1 MTVFEDIRLRARHIW
16 LSVFGA
22 LVLAYFSYHMIQ
34 GNHGVIALLELRSN
48 IAAAE
53 IIQAETSA
61 EHQRL
66 VQQVTLLRP
75 DNLDPDM
82 LEERTRVML
91 NYVHPD
97 EMVIIAPQQ
106 QKY

>member
-1 MTVFEDIRLRARHIW
+1 MTVFEDIRLRASQIW
-16 LSVFGA
+16 LTVFGA

-34 GNHGVIALLELRSN
+34 GNHGVIALLELQSKVAMAEVIRS
-48 IAAAE
+48 
-53 IIQAETSA
+53 ETDT

-66 VQQVTLLRP
+66 VRQVALMRP

-82 LEERTRVML
+82 LEERARVML

-97 EMVIIAPQQ
+97 EIVIIPPSTR
-106 QKY
+106 

>member
-16 LSVFGA
+16 LTVFGA
-22 LVLAYFSYHMIQ
+22 FVLAYFSYHMIQ
-34 GNHGVIALLELRSN
+34 GNHGVIALLELRAN
-48 IAAAE
+48 VAAAE
-53 IIQAETSA
+53 IIQSETSTDHA
-61 EHQRL
+61 RL
-66 VQQVTLLRP
+66 VQQVALLRP

-97 EMVIIAPQQ
+97 EIVIITPPTR
-106 QKY
+106 

>member
-16 LSVFGA
+16 LTVFGA

-34 GNHGVIALLELRSN
+34 GNHGVIALLELQSKV
-48 IAAAE
+48 AAAE
-53 IIQAETSA
+53 IIQTETSA
-61 EHQRL
+61 DHQRL
-66 VQQVTLLRP
+66 NQQVALLRP

-97 EMVIIAPQQ
+97 EIVIITAPSR
-106 QKY
+106 

>member
-16 LSVFGA
+16 LTVFGA

-34 GNHGVIALLELRSN
+34 GNHGVLALLDLRAK
-48 IAAAE
+48 IEAAAAIRTE
-53 IIQAETSA
+53 ARAER
-61 EHQRL
+61 QRL
-66 VQQVTLLRP
+66 ELQVALLRP

-82 LEERTRVML
+82 LEERARVML

-97 EMVIIAPQQ
+97 EIVIVTEPTR
-106 QKY
+106 

>member
-1 MTVFEDIRLRARHIW
+1 MTVFEDIRLRAGQIW
-16 LSVFGA
+16 LTVFGA

-34 GNHGVIALLELRSN
+34 GNHGVIALLELQSKVAMAEVIRS
-48 IAAAE
+48 
-53 IIQAETSA
+53 ETDA

-66 VQQVTLLRP
+66 VRQVALLRP

-82 LEERTRVML
+82 LEERARVML

-97 EMVIIAPQQ
+97 EIVIILPSTR
-106 QKY
+106 

>member
-16 LSVFGA
+16 LTVFGA

-34 GNHGVIALLELRSN
+34 GNHGVIALLELQSN
-48 IAAAE
+48 VAAAE
-53 IIQAETSA
+53 AIRTDTGAENR
-61 EHQRL
+61 RL
-66 VQQVTLLRP
+66 ARQVALLRP

-82 LEERTRVML
+82 LEERARVML

-97 EMVIIAPQQ
+97 EIVIIPDAR
-106 QKY
+106 

>member
-1 MTVFEDIRLRARHIW
+1 MTVFEDIRLRASQIW
-16 LSVFGA
+16 LTVFGA

-34 GNHGVIALLELRSN
+34 GNHGVIALLELQSKVAMAEVIRS
-48 IAAAE
+48 
-53 IIQAETSA
+53 ETNA

-66 VQQVTLLRP
+66 VRQVALLRP

-82 LEERTRVML
+82 LEERARVML

-97 EMVIIAPQQ
+97 EIVIISPSTR
-106 QKY
+106 

>member
-16 LSVFGA
+16 LTVFGA
-22 LVLAYFSYHMIQ
+22 LVLAYFSYNMIQ
-34 GNHGVIALLELRSN
+34 GNHGVIALLELQSKVA
-48 IAAAE
+48 IAEA
-53 IIQAETSA
+53 IQSQTAA

-66 VQQVTLLRP
+66 IEQVALLRP

-82 LEERTRVML
+82 LEERARVML

-97 EMVIIAPQQ
+97 EIVIISPDQQ
-106 QKY
+106 R

>member
-16 LSVFGA
+16 LTVFGA

-34 GNHGVIALLELRSN
+34 GNHGVIALLELRAKV
-48 IAAAE
+48 AAAE
-53 IIQAETSA
+53 VIQSETSSN
-61 EHQRL
+61 HRRL

-97 EMVIIAPQQ
+97 EIVIITPAQR
-106 QKY
+106 

>member
-16 LSVFGA
+16 LTVFGA

-34 GNHGVIALLELRSN
+34 GNHGVIALLELRAKV
-48 IAAAE
+48 AAAE
-53 IIQAETSA
+53 AIQSETSA
-61 EHQRL
+61 NHRRL

-97 EMVIIAPQQ
+97 EIVIITPAQR
-106 QKY
+106 

>member
-16 LSVFGA
+16 LTVFGA

-34 GNHGVIALLELRSN
+34 GNHGVIALLELRAKV
-48 IAAAE
+48 AAAE
-53 IIQAETSA
+53 VIQSETGA
-61 EHQRL
+61 DHRRL

-91 NYVHPD
+91 NYVHHD
-97 EMVIIAPQQ
+97 EIVIITPARR
-106 QKY
+106 